1 MSNDLIIVRD
11 AKGNII
17 DLLAPSHIGRTR
29 AELVEEAIAIAK
41 DHRGSVDG
49 IWPESEREEGS
60 E

>member
-1 MSNDLIIVRD
+1 MSELIVVRD

-29 AELVEEAIAIAK
+29 AELVKEAIAIAK

-49 IWPESEREEGS
+49 IWPESEQEE
-60 E
+60 EAQ